1 MGSWLSLNIIDG
13 RVVQAFV
20 VASGVAIGYLIF
32 RRVSRSIP
40 LGHRVPRAH
49 PVRRWA
55 IIVTVA
61 AASGAV
67 LGVVVL
73 ILTEV
78 VFNVFGL
85 PLDADTRAWVIGTF
99 AAVGVAVVN
108 LGRERW
114 WRRAIAS
121 TSIALFV
128 VSAALGI
135 NAGYGLNPTL
145 ASVLGFPVGQPLAI
159 PKPIHRQLPVQASKP
174 KPLWQTWNAP
184 ADMPTSGKMGTIVIP
199 ATASGFVARPAYLY
213 LPPAALVA
221 DPPVLPIL
229 ILMMGQ
235 PGGPDSSIRYLPTL
249 NQFAASHHGLG
260 PIVLTVDQIGSP
272 MKNPLCIDSPA
283 GKVHTYLMT
292 DVVNYV
298 NSNLHVAVGRL
309 NWAVGGYSNGGECA
323 LSFGAKHPDVFGSIV
338 DISGE
343 IGTSLGSVATTIRL
357 GFGGNAAAYDAEQPL
372 TIIKSHHYD
381 DSLAV
386 FTDGSKDS
394 YYGPEGAE
402 AEAAAKAAGMT
413 TARFIGQGVGHR
425 ADAIVYGLPM
435 ALPLLYPRW
444 GLEPTTSETVIFSS
458 ASDNLR
464 PQPAAPPLRQSDRP
478 Q

>member
-1 MGSWLSLNIIDG
+1 MGSILSLNIIDG
-13 RVVQAFV
+13 RLVIAFAI
-20 VASGVAIGYLIF
+20 ASVVAIGYLIF
-32 RRVSRSIP
+32 RRVSRAIP

-55 IIVTVA
+55 IIVVVG

-67 LGVVVL
+67 LGVIVL

-85 PLDADTRAWVIGTF
+85 PLDPDTRAWVIGTF
-99 AAVGVAVVN
+99 AAVGIAVVN

-128 VSAALGI
+128 VTATLGI
-135 NAGYGLNPTL
+135 NGGYGLNPTL
-145 ASVLGFPVGQPLAI
+145 ASLLGFPVGQPLAV
-159 PKPIHRQLPVQASKP
+159 PKPVHTQLPVQAAPP
-174 KPLWQTWNAP
+174 KPLWQTWTAP
-184 ADMPTSGKMGTIVIP
+184 ADMPATGKMGTVVIP
-199 ATASGFVARPAYLY
+199 APASGFVARPAYLY

-221 DPPVLPIL
+221 NPPVLPVL

-235 PGGPDSSIRYLPTL
+235 PGGPDSSLRYLPTL
-249 NQFAASHHGLG
+249 NQFVAAHHGLG
-260 PIVLTVDQIGSP
+260 PIVLTVDQIGDP
-272 MKNPLCIDSPA
+272 TKNPLCIDSPA

-298 NSNLHVAVGRL
+298 KSNLHVAAGRV

-357 GFGGNAAAYDAEQPL
+357 GFGGDAAAYTAEQPL
-372 TIIKSHHYD
+372 TIMKAHHYD
-381 DSLAV
+381 DSLAI
-386 FTDGSKDS
+386 FTDGSKDPF
-394 YYGPEGAE
+394 YGPEGAT

-413 TARFIGQGVGHR
+413 TARFVGQGIGHR

-435 ALPLLYPRW
+435 ALPLLSPRW
-444 GLEPTTSETVIFSS
+444 GLEPTKSESVIV
-458 ASDNLR
+458 R
-464 PQPAAPPLRQSDRP
+464 
-478 Q
+478 

>member
-1 MGSWLSLNIIDG
+1 MGSILSLNIIDG
-13 RVVQAFV
+13 RVLIAFAV
-20 VASGVAIGYLIF
+20 VSAVALGYLIF
-32 RRVSRSIP
+32 RRVSRAIP
-40 LGHRVPRAH
+40 LGHRAPRAH

-55 IIVTVA
+55 IIVVIG
-61 AASGAV
+61 AASGAAFAVMV
-67 LGVVVL
+67 LV
-73 ILTEV
+73 LTEI

-85 PLDADTRAWVIGTF
+85 PLDSDTRAWAIGAF
-99 AAVGVAVVN
+99 AAVGIAVVN

-114 WRRAIAS
+114 WRRVIAGC
-121 TSIALFV
+121 SIALFV
-128 VSAALGI
+128 ATATLGI
-135 NAGYGLNPTL
+135 NVGYGLNPTF
-145 ASVLGFPVGQPLAI
+145 ASLLGFPVAQPLAV
-159 PKPIHRQLPVQASKP
+159 PKSVPTPTPVQAGPP
-174 KPLWQTWNAP
+174 KPLWQTWKAP
-184 ADMPTSGKMGTIVIP
+184 VDMPAVGKMGTVVIP

-221 DPPVLPIL
+221 NPPALPVL

-235 PGGPDSSIRYLPTL
+235 PGGPDSSTRYLPTL
-249 NQFAASHHGLG
+249 NQFAATHHGLG

-272 MKNPLCIDSPA
+272 TKNPLCIDSSA

-298 NSNLHVAVGRL
+298 RSTLHAANGPL

-343 IGTSLGSVATTIRL
+343 IGPSLGSVATTIRL
-357 GFGGNAAAYDAEQPL
+357 GFGGNEAAYAAEQPL
-372 TIIKSHHYD
+372 TIMKANHYID
-381 DSLAV
+381 TLAV
-386 FTDGSKDS
+386 FTDGSTDT
-394 YYGPEGAE
+394 YYGPEGAA

-413 TARFIGQGVGHR
+413 TARFVGQGIGHR
-425 ADAIVYGLPM
+425 ADAILYGLPM

-444 GLEPTTSETVIFSS
+444 GLESPR
-458 ASDNLR
+458 NLR
-464 PQPAAPPLRQSDRP
+464 QQ